1 MILRINKFIALSLSI
16 SRRRAEELINSGRIK
31 LNDAPAEL
39 TDRVSENDSIFLDG
53 KQIKLEISEDVV
65 LILNKPL
72 GYVCTHAS
80 QGGDPG
86 IFELLPSEYGK
97 LKIAGR
103 LDKDTSGLVILTN
116 KGDFAHKLT
125 HPSFKKQKTYITKLK
140 RELAPSELNL
150 IKVSGVDI
158 GDERAS
164 KFKIEKLGDLNY
176 RLILEEGRNRQIRRT
191 FKAIGNE
198 VVELH
203 RLSLGEFSL
212 DNLKPGEWVKV

>member
-1 MILRINKFIALSLSI
+1 MILRINKFIALSLNI
-16 SRRRAEELINSGRIK
+16 SRRKAEDLITAGRIK

-39 TDRVSENDSIFLDG
+39 TDRVSEDDSIFLDG
-53 KQIKLEISEDVV
+53 KQIKLGDSEDVV

-80 QGGDPG
+80 QGGDST
-86 IFELLPSEYGK
+86 IFELLPSEYDK

-116 KGDFAHKLT
+116 NGDFAHKLT

-140 RELAPSELNL
+140 RELTPSELSL

-158 GDERAS
+158 GDEKVS
-164 KFKIEKLGDLNY
+164 KFKIEKLGNLNY
-176 RLILEEGRNRQIRRT
+176 HLVLEEGRNRQIRRT

-198 VVELH
+198 VLELH

-212 DNLKPGEWVKV
+212 DNLKPGEWVRV